1 MNSLNNLNLDV
12 TKYSNMELKEIL
24 GLNGV
29 NDKTIISQQIKSIEN
44 NVLDD
49 FKIPFG
55 DRNKIIIFLNGAKD
69 KLQENDDI
77 NIVDSNLDLTYGSKT
92 SYLIKDTPESNPL
105 IQNPNTLASARAQI
119 FEGRGEYYPPGY
131 INPINIKTT
140 KKVIN
145 IDTRFRDSYYNTK
158 SGDFHIDLPETY
170 KRVVSMKFISYILP
184 NTIYSVTKQNCF
196 FNIYN
201 EQCDENHI
209 VEIPIGNY
217 HTTFANRNFTNSSNI
232 ENKINKKLEEIGY
245 QNELNYKIDPIS
257 GQSVFTNTSDYTTY
271 TISFITDICGNND
284 VDSPLPFKLG
294 WLLGFRLGS
303 YTIEPKETDN
313 NSISSEGIVNFD
325 NPKYLYIS
333 INDFIHASNNSF
345 IVNFSDS
352 TLSKNII
359 TRINYIDSVQ
369 TNGTYNIGSNDDV
382 VNSERIYYG
391 PSDIKKLHIKLLDEY
406 GNIIDLN
413 NMDWSFTLSLDL
425 LYD

>member
-29 NDKTIISQQIKSIEN
+29 DDKTMISQQIKSIEN

-49 FKIPFG
+49 FKIPFL
-55 DRNKIIIFLNGAKD
+55 DRNKIIIFLNGAKE
-69 KLQENDDI
+69 KLQESDSI
-77 NIVDSNLDLTYGSKT
+77 NMIDNNLDLTYGSKT
-92 SYLIKDTPESNPL
+92 SYLVKDTPESNPL
-105 IQNPNTLASARAQI
+105 IHNPNSLASSRAQI

-170 KRVVSMKFISYILP
+170 KRVVNMKFISYILP
-184 NTIYSVTKQNCF
+184 NTIYSVNKQNCF
-196 FNIYN
+196 LHIH
-201 EQCDENHI
+201 DEHTEDDAVI
-209 VEIPIGNY
+209 IIPVGNY
-217 HTTFANRNFTNSSNI
+217 HTTFTNRNFAQSSDI
-232 ENKINKKLEEIGY
+232 VTEINN
-245 QNELNYKIDPIS
+245 QLNNLDLTFSIDPIS
-257 GQSVFTNTSDYTTY
+257 GKSIFQNTKTTDNSNY
-271 TISFITDICGNND
+271 VISFVTDISGNND
-284 VDSPLPFKLG
+284 IDNPLPFKLG

-303 YTIEPKETDN
+303 YTVKPENPVY
-313 NSISSEGIVNFD
+313 SEGIVNFD

-359 TRINYIDSVQ
+359 TRINYIDSLQ
-369 TNGTYNIGSNDDV
+369 TNGTYNFASNDDV

-391 PSDIKKLHIKLLDEY
+391 PVDIKKLHIKLLDEY
-406 GNIIDLN
+406 GNVIDLN